1 MYQTEMNKTVED
13 NLTISFWMKGNVA
26 VYIYMIDL
34 YETKQEI
41 LKFDK
46 SRSGNYHISLAK
58 FSKPH
63 PWNSLSDDDWIFVT
77 FQIINKDSNYYNME
91 ALLQVYAPTLSE
103 YFIAGDEF

>member
-1 MYQTEMNKTVED
+1 MHLPEFHSVKDIFKEGQNITSTNSMYQTEMNKTVED

-63 PWNSLSDDDWIFVT
+63 PWNSLSDDD
-77 FQIINKDSNYYNME
+77 
-91 ALLQVYAPTLSE
+91 
-103 YFIAGDEF
+103 